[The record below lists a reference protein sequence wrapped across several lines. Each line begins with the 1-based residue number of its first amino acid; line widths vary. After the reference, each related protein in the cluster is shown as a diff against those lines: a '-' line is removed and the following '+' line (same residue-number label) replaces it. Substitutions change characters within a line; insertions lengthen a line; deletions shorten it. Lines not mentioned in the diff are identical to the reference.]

1 MASRK
6 QTTTDTA
13 KPRLS
18 DVAYEK
24 ILEALF
30 DRKVPAGG
38 FVSQGELCE
47 LLDIP
52 VAPLRDALRILET
65 EGILRIH
72 PRSGIEFVRPGIEL
86 TRATYQFRLIIERSA
101 VRLFADEGDEA
112 LMDDLLARHLDL
124 QSRINEQSLED
135 KTMKTLDELER
146 SLHNAV
152 VAILGNSLVE
162 STYRRMHNYLH
173 LLRLERRTTIP
184 IVNRTLREH
193 IEILEACRA
202 RDPDAA
208 EEALERHFGAALQRY
223 MRIS

>member
-1 MASRK
+1 MAPRK
-6 QTTTDTA
+6 QSPIEPA

-18 DVAYEK
+18 DTAYER

-30 DRKVPAGG
+30 ERRVPAGG
-38 FVSQGELCE
+38 FVSQGELCD

-72 PRSGIEFVRPGIEL
+72 PRSGIEFIRPGIEL

-101 VRLFADEGDEA
+101 VRLFADEGDET
-112 LMDDLLARHLDL
+112 LMKSLLQRHLDL
-124 QSRINEQSLED
+124 QARVPEQDVEGQTLKELDALEHA
-135 KTMKTLDELER
+135 
-146 SLHNAV
+146 LHNAV

-162 STYRRMHNYLH
+162 STYRRMHNYLR
-173 LLRLERRTTIP
+173 LLRLERRTTVP

-193 IEILEACRA
+193 IEILEACLA

-208 EEALERHFGAALQRY
+208 EGALERHFGAALQRY